1 MDLGGV
7 VGLSLHILSHH
18 PLHKVPLDVR
28 TRQRARVEQDL
39 SNVARKP
46 ITVPHAVMAELMPSQ
61 EKVLKVQWGERVIN
75 SRHPLWHS
83 VIVGVLR
90 AEGELQECT
99 RHRRCPTARASP

>member
-1 MDLGGV
+1 MDLAGV
-7 VGLSLHILSHH
+7 VGLSLHMLLHH
-18 PLHKVPLDVR
+18 PFDKVPLEVR

-46 ITVPHAVMAELMPSQ
+46 IAVPHAVMSELMPSQ

-83 VIVGVLR
+83 VIIGVLC
-90 AEGELQECT
+90 AEGELQKCT
-99 RHRRCPTARASP
+99 RHRPCPTARASP